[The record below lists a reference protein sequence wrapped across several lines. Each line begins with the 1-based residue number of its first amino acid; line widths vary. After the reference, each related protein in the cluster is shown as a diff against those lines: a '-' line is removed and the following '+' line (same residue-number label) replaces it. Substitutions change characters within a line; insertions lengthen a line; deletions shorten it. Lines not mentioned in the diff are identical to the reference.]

1 MTNSNPNSR
10 PFSPLQKFSRAA
22 LLALPL
28 LLLASCGGGGGDRAS
43 NGGDS
48 FSPLPGSPEP
58 DPPTVGQPGPGT
70 AINSALSFGDWAMLT
85 RRENL
90 FAIITGPSLE
100 TKVFSFSNMRHLT
113 SQETRSLTGEAE
125 YTGRADVKR
134 GSEIY
139 PLQTMHLIV
148 DFDHNTYAGSI
159 TPSGGPLPW
168 GISLTGNP
176 FPEGDSAVLIH
187 GYGSPPEV
195 WEPGSSRL
203 TFHPETGSSVVTAE
217 AVSVFIRSDSDPSF
231 GAFGY
236 ADKKEAY

>member
-43 NGGDS
+43 NGGNS

-85 RRENL
+85 RRGNL
-90 FAIITGPSLE
+90 FAITTGPSLE

-139 PLQTMHLIV
+139 PLQTMDLTV
-148 DFDHNTYAGSI
+148 DFDDNTYWGRI
-159 TPSGGPLPW
+159 MPSGGRLPW
-168 GISLTGNP
+168 LILFDL
-176 FPEGDSAVLIH
+176 FPGGDSAVLID

-195 WEPGSSRL
+195 SEFGSARL